1 MLGLVL
7 AYKMVRVAMLVVLAY
22 VLARLFSRAGE
33 GRGVPVKPQGFLL
46 VFVAVAAAVSI
57 LIAVEPSLGGEI
69 RNALVNVSASVL
81 TVAMAGV
88 GLAMDLRET
97 VRVGGRLLPLTTIVW
112 LAQLA
117 LLLVLTVALV

>member
-1 MLGLVL
+1 M
-7 AYKMVRVAMLVVLAY
+7 
-22 VLARLFSRAGE
+22 
-33 GRGVPVKPQGFLL
+33 
-46 VFVAVAAAVSI
+46 
-57 LIAVEPSLGGEI
+57 
-69 RNALVNVSASVL
+69 SASVL

-97 VRVGGRLLPLTTIVW
+97 VRVGGRLLPLPTIVW